1 MVLSFDKDGF
11 RTRNPFGRKI
21 LRKECQMNRLE
32 IAFGLVIFT
41 VFAAGA
47 ASAANN
53 PRPSGHWV
61 SAWGTSVHVPLHF
74 PGMPGEPPLDDKTV
88 RMVVR
93 PTISGTKLR
102 IRFSNEFGT
111 SAVTI
116 GAAHVALADEGAK
129 VQPKTD
135 RLLTFDGKPSVSIPA
150 GAPIVSDPV
159 ELSVKAFSEIS
170 ISVYLPANAPVL
182 TWHSPA
188 QRESYL
194 AGPGDLTAQPE
205 LPGAEHK
212 PAWYFLS
219 SVEVWAPASTTA
231 ILALGDS
238 ITQGTSMKPNEL
250 YTDWPDQLA
259 RRLAGQGG
267 SEIAVVN
274 EGIGGNRVLHDAAG
288 VSALARFDRDV
299 LAQSGVTT
307 LILMEGINDIGFPRI
322 RFAEFKNLPAPRE
335 NPFAAQKVSAEEI
348 TDGLK
353 QIIGRARAHGMRI
366 FGATLTPFEGTN
378 SYDAE
383 GEIIRLEVNKWI
395 RSTDAYD
402 GIFDFDAL
410 LRDPAH
416 TSRLQEAYDSGDH
429 IHPSPAGYKAMADS
443 IPLLRLRGR
452 HP

>member
-1 MVLSFDKDGF
+1 MKRL
-11 RTRNPFGRKI
+11 KI
-21 LRKECQMNRLE
+21 PL
-32 IAFGLVIFT
+32 GLVIFSLAASIAST
-41 VFAAGA
+41 AKNASAGA
-47 ASAANN
+47 
-53 PRPSGHWV
+53 HWV

-74 PGMPGEPPLDDKTV
+74 PGMPGEPPLADKTL

-93 PTISGTKLR
+93 PTISGSKLR

-111 SAVTI
+111 SALSI
-116 GAAHVALADEGAK
+116 GAAHIALTDEGANI
-129 VQPKTD
+129 QPKTD
-135 RLLTFDGKPSVSIPA
+135 QALTFGGKPSVSIPP
-150 GAPIVSDPV
+150 GAPMVSDSV

-170 ISVYLPANAPVL
+170 VSIYLPADAPVL
-182 TWHSPA
+182 TWHSPG

-194 AGPGDLTAQPE
+194 AGPGDLTAKPE
-205 LPGAEHK
+205 LPGAERK
-212 PAWYFLS
+212 TAWYFLS

-231 ILALGDS
+231 VLALGDS

-299 LAQSGVTT
+299 LGQPGVTT
-307 LILMEGINDIGFPRI
+307 LVLMEGINDIGFPRI

-335 NPFAAQKVSAEEI
+335 NPFASQKVSAEEI
-348 TDGLK
+348 IDGLK
-353 QIIGRARAHGMRI
+353 QIIERARAHGMRV
-366 FGATLTPFEGTN
+366 FGATLTPFDGTN

-383 GEIIRLEVNKWI
+383 GEVIRLEVNKWI
-395 RSTDAYD
+395 RATDAYD

-416 TSRLQEAYDSGDH
+416 PSRLQEAYDSGDH
-429 IHPSPAGYKAMADS
+429 IHPSPAGYRAMADS
-443 IPLLRLRGR
+443 IPLSRLRGR